1 MTEVTTLGQPSW
13 NVARVAASQDDG
25 AAGELSVEGQELWFR
40 PKSEPAEWTFHAPM
54 AEISDVT
61 TIEPTLEKLPW
72 SLERG
77 IRVRTSTGSQA
88 TFYLMGRAKDRADVV
103 VAGISELVKSS
114 QVPSEATTPTNFVDE
129 AETAPLNGSTK
140 AMRVFLRY
148 SWVFGLLGLAFLIPE
163 LLTRLGDSSTTI
175 ERVWLL
181 IHPGIFIAICTELTV
196 GRFVDIARRNHPVLA
211 VLPFT
216 LYLVGA
222 SILAL
227 VIYAFYV
234 IPISAALAPLFFAV
248 PAAFVMVTVLSP
260 DRRRSW
266 RTARDND
273 ARAAR
278 SA

>member
-1 MTEVTTLGQPSW
+1 MTGVTTMGQLSW
-13 NVARVAASQDDG
+13 NVARVAGSREDVAT
-25 AAGELSVEGQELWFR
+25 GELAVEGNELRFL
-40 PKSEPAEWTFHAPM
+40 PKSESAAWGFRSELAK
-54 AEISDVT
+54 ISEVT
-61 TIEPTLEKLPW
+61 TIEPTLKNSPW
-72 SLERG
+72 SLEQG

-88 TFYLMGRAKDRADVV
+88 TFYLMGRARDRADAV

-114 QVPSEATTPTNFVDE
+114 QGPNEATTPTNFVDG
-129 AETAPLNGSTK
+129 AENAPVNGSTK
-140 AMRVFLRY
+140 FVRTLLRF
-148 SWVFGLLGLAFLIPE
+148 SWLFGVLGLAFLIPE

-181 IHPGIFIAICTELTV
+181 IHPGIFIAICIELTV

-248 PAAFVMVTVLSP
+248 PAAFAMVTVLSP

-266 RTARDND
+266 RKARDND
-273 ARAAR
+273 ARAAL